1 MIDINSFSLDSPSTS
16 LEAVGAPAGQ
26 GTVPAPRQWVDSE
39 DEAGD
44 LEADWSSNVSA
55 EILQTLSDAEKK
67 RQEIINGKYWSAI
80 SF

>member
-1 MIDINSFSLDSPSTS
+1 MFVFFVCNSPDDPSIS
-16 LEAVGAPAGQ
+16 LETVGVLSTGQ

-55 EILQTLSDAEKK
+55 DMLQTLSDGEKK
-67 RQEIINGKYWSAI
+67 RQEVINGKLA
-80 SF
+80 